1 MRRKSLFSWYSI
13 RMAKRLLTISLI
25 VVAFGFIAFR
35 GIVRDAYIEWTKPAV
50 PSEEPSPSP
59 TVSGGAATPT
69 SSFAPVAG
77 AVNLAVQFFTQAP
90 ASDWSQPWQD
100 ACEEASVILVGSY
113 WSNETL
119 TADSMAQRILQAV
132 AWENE
137 HFGYYQETTAAQ
149 TAEMLRALYGYERV
163 DVLYDVGIADILKN
177 VRAGRPVIV
186 PLAGQMLGNP
196 YYKPPGPVYHMLVV
210 KGVADNGDIITN
222 DVGTRHGKN
231 LTYSPS
237 VFLNAM
243 HDAPQGGA
251 AFPANVDPVQYI
263 KTGRRAIIV
272 VYPN

>member
-1 MRRKSLFSWYSI
+1 MTT
-13 RMAKRLLTISLI
+13 KRFLTLLLI
-25 VVAFGFIAFR
+25 AIAFGFIAFR
-35 GIVRDAYIEWTKPAV
+35 GIVRDTYIEWTKPAV
-50 PSEEPSPSP
+50 PSEIP
-59 TVSGGAATPT
+59 VSEATRTPT
-69 SSFAPVAG
+69 PTGVGAVAG
-77 AVNLAVQFFTQAP
+77 PINLAVQFFTQAP
-90 ASDWSQPWQD
+90 AGDWSEPWQN
-100 ACEEASVILVGSY
+100 ACEESSAILVGAY

-119 TADSMAQRILQAV
+119 TADSMAQHILQAV

-149 TAEMLRALYGYERV
+149 TAEMIRALYGYERV

-251 AFPANVDPVQYI
+251 TWPADVDPVQYI